1 MNLIWDKLS
10 LQDDQSIQETKWEPG
25 EIGRLKNGTCGYVE
39 KITAGEGMVKDMIGE
54 TDDYK
59 EEGRSGL

>member
-25 EIGRLKNGTCGYVE
+25 EVGRLKNGTCGYVE
-39 KITAGEGMVKDMIGE
+39 KSTAGEGMVKDMIGE